1 MKNTYW
7 NNNGKHQYSIN
18 ALISIVP
25 AEGECPKHRPK
36 LERFRRAWNAY
47 YDLYNNGGCNRKYD
61 IRNILKTSSTAFN
74 NRFDEVSEEI
84 EAKMDK
90 IVLDAF
96 SELWTELHPHFEQ
109 FRK

>member
-1 MKNTYW
+1 
-7 NNNGKHQYSIN
+7 
-18 ALISIVP
+18 
-25 AEGECPKHRPK
+25 
-36 LERFRRAWNAY
+36 
-47 YDLYNNGGCNRKYD
+47 
-61 IRNILKTSSTAFN
+61 LKTSSTAFN